1 MDIYPLLTGK
11 SNVRPLIIAGPCSAE
26 SRQQVISTAQA
37 LAQEGRTNLFRAG
50 IWKPR
55 TRPGSFEGMGEQA
68 LAWVSEASAQTGIPA
83 AVEIANPAHLDMA
96 LSHNIRIFWLGA
108 RTVVN
113 PFMVQEIADALKGLE
128 VAVMVKNPVN
138 PDLNL
143 WIGAIERLYDAGIRR
158 LAAIHRGFSHFES
171 APLRNKPLWEIPISL
186 KSRIPDLPVIT
197 DPSHICGNTTFLHD
211 IAQKAMDLEMDGLMV
226 ETHCCPEKA
235 LTDAAQQISP
245 VALSALLNGL
255 TLRTCEGEDTFEK
268 SVTRWRDIIDEKD
281 QELLNVISSRF
292 AAVREIGDLKKQHHV
307 TILQLERWSSIIE
320 SRLKEAEKFDIDT
333 AFMRRLLHLLHEESI
348 RIQENIFN
356 DKQT

>member
-1 MDIYPLLTGK
+1 MDIFPVLPGTAT
-11 SNVRPLIIAGPCSAE
+11 VRPLIIAGPCSAE
-26 SRQQVISTAQA
+26 SRQQVLSTADA
-37 LAQEGRTNLFRAG
+37 LAQEGHTNLLRAG

-55 TRPGSFEGMGEQA
+55 TRPGFFEGAGEKA
-68 LAWVSEASAQTGIPA
+68 LSWVAEASLQTGIPVA
-83 AVEIANPAHLDMA
+83 IEIANPAHLKLA
-96 LSHNIRIFWLGA
+96 LKYNIRIFWLGA

-113 PFMVQEIADALKGLE
+113 PFIVQEIADALKGMD
-128 VAVMVKNPVN
+128 VAVMVKNPIN

-143 WIGAIERLYDAGIRR
+143 WMGAVERLYDAGIRR

-186 KSRIPDLPVIT
+186 KSRIPNLPVFT
-197 DPSHICGNTTFLHD
+197 DPSHICGNTTFLND

-245 VALSALLNGL
+245 AGLTALLDGL
-255 TLRTCEGEDTFEK
+255 TLRTCEGEDSFDL
-268 SVTRWRDIIDEKD
+268 SVSRWRDVIDEKD

-292 AAVREIGDLKKQHHV
+292 AAVREIGNLKKQHHI
-307 TILQLERWSSIIE
+307 TILQLERWSAIIE
-320 SRLKEAEKFDIDT
+320 TRLREAEKFDIDP

-348 RIQENIFN
+348 RIQENIFK
-356 DKQT
+356 DK